1 MALQVAALVYCLLV
15 AGIFMG
21 IWLYYDHRD
30 HARFE
35 VERRKTTFRC
45 EHCGNLYTAQ
55 GKVDF
60 GPCPRCGQENARLKF

>member
-1 MALQVAALVYCLLV
+1 
-15 AGIFMG
+15 MG